1 MRPQPDTLRRQEN
14 VSMSNDEIAP
24 PPGWHSLLEGRVGAE
39 VSALMLQLPMLRM
52 TQPKGSGPVMVLP
65 GFMTDDSS
73 TWLLRRFLAGL
84 GYSVAPWEM
93 GLNRGPMMAYL
104 PVLIERLHSW
114 RRETGERPS
123 LVGWSRGGTLSREIA
138 REEPDLIRSVV
149 TLGSPVRGGVGG
161 TSIGRLVSAQTG
173 LTPVQISALLRQRQR
188 TPIRTPITAIYSK
201 TDGVVAWQACVDD
214 MNPDVTHHVVE
225 SSHMGLGFNASVY
238 RLVAKALAAHH
249 R

>member
-1 MRPQPDTLRRQEN
+1 
-14 VSMSNDEIAP
+14 MSNDDIAP
-24 PPGWHSLLEGRVGAE
+24 PPRWHRLLEGRVGAE
-39 VSALMLQLPMLRM
+39 ASALMLQLPMLRM
-52 TQPKGSGPVMVLP
+52 TLPGGRGPVMVLP
-65 GFMTDDSS
+65 GFMADDSS
-73 TWLLRRFLAGL
+73 TWLLRRFLSSL
-84 GYSVAPWEM
+84 GYSVAAWEM

-104 PVLIERLHSW
+104 PPLIDRLDEWHRQS
-114 RRETGERPS
+114 GERPS

-138 REEPDLIRSVV
+138 REAPDLIRSVV

-161 TSIGRLVSAQTG
+161 TSIGRLVTAQTG
-173 LTPVQISALLRQRQR
+173 LTPEEINALLRQRQQR
-188 TPIRTPITAIYSK
+188 PIRTPITAIYSK

-214 MNPDVTHHVVE
+214 LNPDVTHHVVE